1 MSEQVYGVCF
11 NDGGDTYLVAV
22 FDAMS
27 EAEREVES
35 MDEERAE
42 GRGEGGDEPIYEVV
56 ELERETVED
65 DDVQDQL
72 ERGFAVRIS

>member
-11 NDGGDTYLVAV
+11 DDGGQRYLVAV

-27 EAEREVES
+27 EAERS
-35 MDEERAE
+35 MERKEEERFEEQAE
-42 GRGEGGDEPIYEVV
+42 GEYEPIYEVV

-65 DDVQDQL
+65 DYVRNQL
-72 ERGFAVRIS
+72 EQGLAVRIS